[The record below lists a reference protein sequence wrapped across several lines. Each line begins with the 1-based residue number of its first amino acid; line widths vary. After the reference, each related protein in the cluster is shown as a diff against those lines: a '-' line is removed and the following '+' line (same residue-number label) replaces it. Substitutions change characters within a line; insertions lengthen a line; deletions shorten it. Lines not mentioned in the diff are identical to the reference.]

1 MSVNDYIGNPL
12 QIRGAEQYVL
22 QDGAGNG
29 MRFLCVRNGRGLEAW
44 LSLDRCADLSRVTF
58 CGNNMGYFSPCGYV
72 APQYYDSVGLGF
84 LKSFTAGF
92 VTTCGLTALGG
103 PCVDEGEELP
113 QHGTIA
119 NKPSRL
125 LAMEEDEA
133 GLTVRA
139 EVIDARLFGRK
150 LRLLREYRFSYT
162 DDRIAMTDTVTNL
175 ADTPSPYMVLYHC
188 NMGYPL
194 LDEHSVV
201 RVPNSGISARA
212 EHAAKHMDTAL
223 QMEVPQTGF
232 AECCYYYD
240 VTAKDGVARAGIY
253 SPTIDK
259 GVVLSYDKEQLPCFV
274 EWKMMGKTDYVLGL
288 EPCNCPLDGRD
299 VLRKNG
305 TLRFL
310 EPSESGTTAVEFT
323 FVRDMN
329 EFEGSF

>member
-1 MSVNDYIGNPL
+1 MNYYVGNPL
-12 QIRGAEQYVL
+12 QIRGAEQYTL

-44 LSLDRCADLSRVTF
+44 ISLDRCADLSRVTF
-58 CGNNMGYFSPCGYV
+58 CGENMGYFSPCGYV

-125 LAMEEDEA
+125 LAMEENED
-133 GLTVRA
+133 GLIVRA

-162 DDRIAMTDTVTNL
+162 DDRIVMTDTVTNL
-175 ADTPSPYMVLYHC
+175 ADTTSPYMVLYHC

-201 RVPNSGISARA
+201 RVPNSGMSTRT
-212 EHAAKHMDTAL
+212 ELAAQYADTAL
-223 QMEVPQTGF
+223 QMEKPQAGF
-232 AECCYYYD
+232 EERCYYYD

-259 GVVLSYDKEQLPCFV
+259 GVVLSYNKEQLPCFV

-288 EPCNCPLDGRD
+288 EPCNCELDGRD

-310 EPSESGTTAVEFT
+310 EPNESGTTAVEFT
-323 FVRDMN
+323 FVRDVN